1 MDSQSASQ
9 IFRQDIFKDKV
20 MVLTGGTSK
29 MLFQPAL
36 DFMKLGG
43 KVALLS
49 RKLDQLN
56 IVADKLMKESNNNT
70 FAKGYQIDLKK
81 AIDKDYSELIDNI
94 LKDFG
99 RIDVLVN
106 GAAGNFLAEAEK
118 LSLNAFKTV
127 IEIDT
132 IGTFLMS
139 KHVYAKWMK
148 NNGGS
153 IINIS
158 ASLHHLGTLL
168 NSHASAAKAAIDAI
182 TKTLALEWGPKGVRV
197 NGIAPGMIEGTE
209 GFERLI
215 DLNNANNANNA
226 NKESINK
233 SNQSKDNVVKYD
245 LNFFK
250 KYIPLQR
257 YGSRNDVSKGVLFLS
272 SELSAY
278 VTGQTL
284 LVDGGALAITPNWL
298 VHFPEFIKSWSAKF

>member
-1 MDSQSASQ
+1 MESQSASQ
-9 IFRQDIFKDKV
+9 IFREDLFRDKV

-29 MLFQPAL
+29 MLYQPAL

-49 RKLDQLN
+49 RKLEQLN
-56 IVADKLMKESNNNT
+56 IVAEKLIKEANNKT
-70 FAKGYQIDLKK
+70 YAKGYQIDLKK
-81 AIDKDYSELIDNI
+81 ATDKDYSDLIDNI

-99 RIDVLVN
+99 RIDILVN

-139 KHVYAKWMK
+139 KHVYARWMK

-182 TKTLALEWGPKGVRV
+182 TKTLALEWGPRGVRV

-215 DLNNANNANNA
+215 DLSNVNKA
-226 NKESINK
+226 NKE
-233 SNQSKDNVVKYD
+233 NVTKYD
-245 LNFFK
+245 INFFK

-257 YGSRNDVSKGVLFLS
+257 YGSRKDVSKGVLFLA

-278 VTGQTL
+278 VTGQTI
-284 LVDGGALAITPNWL
+284 LVDGGALGITPNWL

>member
-1 MDSQSASQ
+1 MNSASE
-9 IFRQDIFKDKV
+9 IFKEDTFKGKV
-20 MVLTGGTSK
+20 LLLTGGTSK
-29 MLFQPAL
+29 MLYQPAL

-43 KVALLS
+43 NVALLS
-49 RKLDQLN
+49 RRIDQLN
-56 IVADKLMKESNNNT
+56 IVADNLMKESNNKT

-81 AIDKDYSELIDNI
+81 ASDSIYAEVIDKVI
-94 LKDFG
+94 KDFG

-148 NNGGS
+148 NNGGT

-197 NGIAPGMIEGTE
+197 NGVAPGMIEGTE
-209 GFERLI
+209 GFDRLI
-215 DLNNANNANNA
+215 DLNKAT
-226 NKESINK
+226 
-233 SNQSKDNVVKYD
+233 QSKNTDISKYD
-245 LNFFK
+245 LDFFK
-250 KYIPLQR
+250 KYVPLQR
-257 YGSRNDVSKGVLFLS
+257 YGTRNDVSKLVLFLASDLS
-272 SELSAY
+272 SY
-278 VTGQTL
+278 VTGQTI
-284 LVDGGALAITPNWL
+284 LVDGGVLGITPNWL
-298 VHFPEFIKSWSAKF
+298 VHFPEFIKTWTAKF